1 MILTHLV
8 AKGSGTGYPPAPGP
22 EERPEER
29 RRVPGGRRA
38 LRMTLALTLAS
49 CMGVGLVACGPKN
62 GGEGPIAVPAADP
75 AAVREYLA
83 GVRLLEKAG
92 RRYQRRARAR
102 FQKAVQID
110 PNLWEAHYNLGVMQ
124 RRDGDLDAAAESFGN
139 AVRIQPGASEPL
151 LGAAEV
157 AYAQGDRDAAASRLE
172 SLVSRD
178 PDNLNARV
186 ALAVI
191 LRENERYAPALEQ
204 AREVLIRDPSNIR
217 ALLEIGR
224 IYRAR
229 EQHDVAQLVL
239 GKALE
244 LTDDDDATL
253 RAEIKN
259 ETGLLELDRGD
270 TQAAFIA
277 FEAALTLDASYK
289 PARMNMGSV
298 LLHAGDYSGAQA
310 MYEAVLEE
318 DRDDVAAHVALGT
331 ALRGLG
337 EHRRAR
343 REYERVLRDNP
354 DHPDAV
360 FNLGVLRAEFVDE
373 REQSRENFQH
383 FLRVAP
389 RRHAGR
395 ETAERYLREIPAPG
409 GGGGGN

>member
-1 MILTHLV
+1 MIVTQLL
-8 AKGSGTGYPPAPGP
+8 AGGTGTGIADEARMSRPPR
-22 EERPEER
+22 RPTF
-29 RRVPGGRRA
+29 RVLAFVA
-38 LRMTLALTLAS
+38 LSLSLSL
-49 CMGVGLVACGPKN
+49 GVACGSDR
-62 GGEGPIAVPAADP
+62 GDDEVVEVPPADP

-83 GVRLLEKAG
+83 GIRLMQKQG
-92 RRYQRRARAR
+92 RRYQRRAMAR
-102 FQKAVQID
+102 FRKAVEID

-124 RRDGDLDAAAESFGN
+124 RREGDLDGASSSFGR
-139 AVRIQPGASEPL
+139 AIDIQPTASEPL

-157 AYAQGDRDAAASRLE
+157 AYAQGDRDSAASRLD
-172 SLVSRD
+172 SLVRRD
-178 PDNLNARV
+178 PDNLGARV

-191 LRENERYAPALEQ
+191 QRENEQYGPALEQ
-204 AREVLIRDPSNIR
+204 AREVLVRDPSNIR

-239 GKALE
+239 GKAMD
-244 LTDDDDATL
+244 LTGDDDATL
-253 RAEIKN
+253 RAEIQN
-259 ETGLLELDRGD
+259 EQGLLELDRGD

-277 FEAALTLDASYK
+277 FERAITLDESYK

-298 LLHAGDYSGAQA
+298 LLHAGDYAGAQA
-310 MYEAVLEE
+310 QYEAVIAEH
-318 DRDDVAAHVALGT
+318 RDDPAARVALGT
-331 ALRGLG
+331 SLRGQG

-373 REQSRENFQH
+373 RTRSRENFEH

-389 RRHAGR
+389 RRHPGR

-409 GGGGGN
+409 AGNTGN